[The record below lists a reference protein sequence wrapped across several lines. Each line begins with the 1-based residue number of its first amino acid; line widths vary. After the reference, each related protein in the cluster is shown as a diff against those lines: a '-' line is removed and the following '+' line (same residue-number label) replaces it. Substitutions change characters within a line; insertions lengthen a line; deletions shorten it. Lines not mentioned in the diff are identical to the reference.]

1 MTGTSRCCSSG
12 NNKKNRGG
20 RRRNSVVA
28 FVRVARSSAPNVEG
42 TCFMSRWSSNESF
55 SHINPS
61 EAVVSFFIFVVG
73 SFSRYFLLLLLLLL
87 LLFGGFVVAVV
98 VTAVT
103 LVQEGG

>member
-12 NNKKNRGG
+12 NNKKHRGG
-20 RRRNSVVA
+20 RRRNGVVA
-28 FVRVARSSAPNVEG
+28 FVRVARSSNVEG